1 MDIAEYDKIVL
12 YLQDKKYVEGES
24 ENAKRRIRLQSKSF
38 AVDDDGKLMY
48 LLEKDG
54 EMTQLFF
61 FQKFL
66 TS

>member
-54 EMTQLFF
+54 EMTQKTVVF
-61 FQKFL
+61 
-66 TS
+66 SRN

>member
-38 AVDDDGKLMY
+38 GVDDDGKLMY

-54 EMTQLFF
+54 EMTQKTVVF
-61 FQKFL
+61 
-66 TS
+66 SGN